1 LEQYPWKESPNKKIN
16 FFENSYARFTLP
28 LSSSLR
34 LREKLNKLFDQEV
47 RTGKIFELMDSMAG
61 IVSYSHCFAP
71 LTSSISNRDM
81 ICVTG
86 SVESLHLFDKINI
99 SEDLLME
106 GYLNHVGKTS
116 MEIEINVLQEGKLK
130 ANSLFTMVAR
140 DAKNPEKGY
149 QVPQLSFDNLEKE
162 EKQKALTRH
171 EAAKVNLIMRKEE
184 MAASY
189 DKTPPTP

>member
-1 LEQYPWKESPNKKIN
+1 M
-16 FFENSYARFTLP
+16 
-28 LSSSLR
+28 SSSLR

-149 QVPQLSFDNLEKE
+149 QVPQLSFDNL
-162 EKQKALTRH
+162 
-171 EAAKVNLIMRKEE
+171 
-184 MAASY
+184 
-189 DKTPPTP
+189 